1 MRMTS
6 RLGTASRPA
15 WMFLN
20 VLVVCAAVAPAAS
33 AQTAPGPNTGL
44 IHFNGGVDV
53 PSVYVFRGIVQEGDP
68 ALTLT
73 PWGSIDV
80 CTGES
85 GRVCLET
92 GVWSSLH
99 TGTSGTGGPL
109 DALHYS
115 QQFHAQVAFRLNG
128 ALTVTPGYLANTSPN
143 GGYETIQE
151 FNVHIASP
159 GTPFSPY
166 ALLAFE
172 LSDSGQLDGGST
184 RGNYLEIGATPALH
198 FKRDRWELG
207 VPVKAGFS
215 LGDYYELLGSDLSYV
230 DHAYGFVEVGGR
242 LTIPLSA
249 GPTRIGEWK
258 IRGGADVI
266 MFGDTTRAFNQD
278 EKTKVVGTVG
288 IVLRY

>member
-1 MRMTS
+1 MRS
-6 RLGTASRPA
+6 HLSA
-15 WMFLN
+15 LIL
-20 VLVVCAAVAPAAS
+20 VLIAGAIVTPDALAQAPAGS
-33 AQTAPGPNTGL
+33 PNTGL
-44 IHFNGGVDV
+44 VHFNAGVDA

-73 PWGSIDV
+73 PWGNIDI
-80 CTGES
+80 CTGDS
-85 GRVCLET
+85 GRTCIQT

-115 QQFHAQVAFRLNG
+115 QQFHAQVAFRLGNSF
-128 ALTVTPGYLANTSPN
+128 TVTPGYLANTSPN

-151 FNVHIASP
+151 FNVQIASP
-159 GTPFSPY
+159 RTLFSPY

-184 RGNYLEIGATPALH
+184 RGNYLELGATPA
-198 FKRDRWELG
+198 FRFRADRWELG

-215 LGDYYELLGSDLSYV
+215 LGDYYELLGSDLEYV
-230 DHAYGFVEVGGR
+230 DHAFGFFQLGGR
-242 LTIPLSA
+242 LTVPLTA
-249 GPTRIGEWK
+249 GPTRAGEWK
-258 IRGGADVI
+258 IRGGADLL